1 VEYLRNPA
9 EIYKASFAA
18 IRAETDLSTVPPDL
32 HDVALRLV
40 HSCADTE
47 IVPDLRWHGD
57 VVNAARIALN
67 KGAPILVDSRMTETG
82 IIRSRLPKDN
92 AVICTLNEP
101 GVSERAI
108 KIENT
113 RSAAAIDLWLP
124 HLDGA
129 VVAIGN
135 APTALFHLL
144 EILEDPATPTPA
156 AIFAFPVGFIGAAE
170 SKDTLI
176 SSKPNTSYVTLRGRR
191 GGSAFAAAAV
201 NAVAGG
207 LEA

>member
-1 VEYLRNPA
+1 VEYLRNPT

-18 IRAETDLSTVPPDL
+18 IRAETDLSSVPPDL

-47 IVPDLRWHGD
+47 IVPNLRWHGD
-57 VVNAARIALN
+57 VVNAARSALN
-67 KGAPILVDSRMTETG
+67 NGAPILVDSRMTETG

-92 AVICTLNEP
+92 PVICTLNEP
-101 GVSERAI
+101 GVAERAI
-108 KIENT
+108 EIENT

-124 HLDGA
+124 NLNEA
-129 VVAIGN
+129 VIAIGN

-144 EILEDPATPTPA
+144 ELLENPSTPTPA

-170 SKDTLI
+170 SKDALI
-176 SSKPNTSYVTLRGRR
+176 ASKPYAPYVTLRGRR

-201 NAVAGG
+201 NAVAGR
-207 LEA
+207 LET

>member
-18 IRAETDLSTVPPDL
+18 IRAETNLSSVPAAL

-47 IVPDLRWHGD
+47 IIPNLRWHGD
-57 VVNAARIALN
+57 AVNAARIALN
-67 KGAPILVDSRMTETG
+67 NGAPILVDSRMTEMG
-82 IIRSRLPKDN
+82 IIRSRLPADN
-92 AVICTLNEP
+92 SIICTLNEP
-101 GVSERAI
+101 SVAEHSI
-108 KIENT
+108 KIGNT

-124 HLDGA
+124 NLSGA

-144 EILEDPATPTPA
+144 ELLEDPSTPTPV

-170 SKDTLI
+170 SKDALIASKSNSPYITLC
-176 SSKPNTSYVTLRGRR
+176 GRR
-191 GGSAFAAAAV
+191 GGSAFAAAAI
-201 NAVAGG
+201 NAVVAG
-207 LEA
+207 LES

>member
-1 VEYLRNPA
+1 MEYLRNPA

-18 IRAETDLSTVPPDL
+18 IRAETDLSSVPPDL

-47 IVPDLRWHGD
+47 IVPNLRWHGD
-57 VVNAARIALN
+57 VVNAARSALN
-67 KGAPILVDSRMTETG
+67 NGAPILVDSRMTETG

-92 AVICTLNEP
+92 PVICTLNEP
-101 GVSERAI
+101 GVAERAI
-108 KIENT
+108 EIENT

-124 HLDGA
+124 NLNEA

-144 EILEDPATPTPA
+144 ELLENPSTPTPA

-170 SKDTLI
+170 SKDALI
-176 SSKPNTSYVTLRGRR
+176 ASKLYAPYVT
-191 GGSAFAAAAV
+191 
-201 NAVAGG
+201 
-207 LEA
+207 

>member
-1 VEYLRNPA
+1 MEYLRNPT

-18 IRAETDLSTVPPDL
+18 IRAETDLSSVPPDL

-47 IVPDLRWHGD
+47 IVPNLRWHGD
-57 VVNAARIALN
+57 VVNAARSALN
-67 KGAPILVDSRMTETG
+67 NGAPILVDSRMTETG

-92 AVICTLNEP
+92 PVICTLNEP
-101 GVSERAI
+101 GVAERAI
-108 KIENT
+108 EIENT

-124 HLDGA
+124 NLNEA

-144 EILEDPATPTPA
+144 ELLENPSTPTPA

-170 SKDTLI
+170 SKDALI
-176 SSKPNTSYVTLRGRR
+176 ASKLYAPYVTLRGRR

-201 NAVAGG
+201 NAVAGR
-207 LEA
+207 LET

>member
-18 IRAETDLSTVPPDL
+18 IRAETDLSSVPPDL

-47 IVPDLRWHGD
+47 IVPNLRWHGD
-57 VVNAARIALN
+57 VVNAARSALN
-67 KGAPILVDSRMTETG
+67 NGAPILVDSRMTETG
-82 IIRSRLPKDN
+82 IIQSRLPKDN
-92 AVICTLNEP
+92 PVICTLNEP
-101 GVSERAI
+101 GVAERAI
-108 KIENT
+108 EIENT
-113 RSAAAIDLWLP
+113 RSAAAVNLWIPNLN
-124 HLDGA
+124 GA

-144 EILEDPATPTPA
+144 ELLENSSTPTPA

-170 SKDTLI
+170 SKDALI
-176 SSKPNTSYVTLRGRR
+176 ASKPYAPYVTLRGRR

-201 NAVAGG
+201 NAVAGR
-207 LEA
+207 LET

>member
-1 VEYLRNPA
+1 VEYLRNPT

-18 IRAETDLSTVPPDL
+18 IRAETDLSSVPPDL

-47 IVPDLRWHGD
+47 IVPNLRWHGD
-57 VVNAARIALN
+57 VVNAARSALN
-67 KGAPILVDSRMTETG
+67 NGAPILVDSRMTETG

-92 AVICTLNEP
+92 PVICTLNEP
-101 GVSERAI
+101 GVAERAI
-108 KIENT
+108 EIETT

-124 HLDGA
+124 NLNEA

-144 EILEDPATPTPA
+144 ELLENPSTPTPA

-170 SKDTLI
+170 SKDALI
-176 SSKPNTSYVTLRGRR
+176 ASKLYAPYVTLRGRR

-201 NAVAGG
+201 NAVAGR
-207 LEA
+207 LET

>member
-1 VEYLRNPA
+1 MEYLRNPA

-18 IRAETDLSTVPPDL
+18 IRAETDLSSVPPDL

-47 IVPDLRWHGD
+47 IVPNLRWHGD
-57 VVNAARIALN
+57 VVNAARSALN
-67 KGAPILVDSRMTETG
+67 NGAPILVDSRMTETG
-82 IIRSRLPKDN
+82 IIQSRLPKDN
-92 AVICTLNEP
+92 PVICTLNEP
-101 GVSERAI
+101 GVAERAI
-108 KIENT
+108 EIETT

-124 HLDGA
+124 NLNEA

-144 EILEDPATPTPA
+144 ELLENPSTPTPA

-170 SKDTLI
+170 SKDALI
-176 SSKPNTSYVTLRGRR
+176 ASKLYAPYVTLRGRR

-207 LEA
+207 LET

>member
-1 VEYLRNPA
+1 VEYLRNPT

-18 IRAETDLSTVPPDL
+18 IRAETDLSSVPPDL

-47 IVPDLRWHGD
+47 IVPNLRWHGD
-57 VVNAARIALN
+57 VVNAARSALN
-67 KGAPILVDSRMTETG
+67 NGAPILVDSRMTETG

-92 AVICTLNEP
+92 PVICTLNEP
-101 GVSERAI
+101 GVAERAI
-108 KIENT
+108 EIENT

-124 HLDGA
+124 NLNEA
-129 VVAIGN
+129 VIAIGN

-144 EILEDPATPTPA
+144 ELLENPSTPTPA

-170 SKDTLI
+170 SKDALI
-176 SSKPNTSYVTLRGRR
+176 ASKLYAPYVTLRGRR

-201 NAVAGG
+201 NAVAGR
-207 LEA
+207 LET

>member
-18 IRAETDLSTVPPDL
+18 IRAETDLSSVPPDL

-47 IVPDLRWHGD
+47 IVPNLRWHGD
-57 VVNAARIALN
+57 VVNAARSALN
-67 KGAPILVDSRMTETG
+67 NGAPILVDSRMTETG
-82 IIRSRLPKDN
+82 IIQSRLPKDN
-92 AVICTLNEP
+92 PVICTLNEP
-101 GVSERAI
+101 GVAERAI
-108 KIENT
+108 EIENT
-113 RSAAAIDLWLP
+113 RSAAAVNLWIPNLN
-124 HLDGA
+124 GA

-144 EILEDPATPTPA
+144 ELLEISSTPTPA

-170 SKDTLI
+170 SKDALI
-176 SSKPNTSYVTLRGRR
+176 ASKSDAPYVTLRGRR

-207 LEA
+207 LET

>member
-1 VEYLRNPA
+1 VEYLRNPT

-18 IRAETDLSTVPPDL
+18 IRAETDLSSVPPDL

-47 IVPDLRWHGD
+47 IVPNLRWHGD
-57 VVNAARIALN
+57 VVNAARSALN
-67 KGAPILVDSRMTETG
+67 NGAPILVDSRMTETG

-92 AVICTLNEP
+92 PVICTLNEP
-101 GVSERAI
+101 GVAERAI
-108 KIENT
+108 EIETT

-124 HLDGA
+124 NLNEA

-144 EILEDPATPTPA
+144 ELLENPSTPTPA

-170 SKDTLI
+170 SKDALI
-176 SSKPNTSYVTLRGRR
+176 ASKSDAPYVTLRGRR

-207 LEA
+207 LET